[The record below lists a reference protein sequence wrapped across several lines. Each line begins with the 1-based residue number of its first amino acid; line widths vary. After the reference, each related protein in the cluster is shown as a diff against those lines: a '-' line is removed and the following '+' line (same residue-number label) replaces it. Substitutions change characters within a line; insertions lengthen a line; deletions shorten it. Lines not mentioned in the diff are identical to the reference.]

1 MKELSLNILDIIEN
15 SLKADAKNIELNI
28 VEDDYKDLIS
38 IEIKDDGCGM
48 DENLIKEVFDPFT
61 TTSTNKKVGL
71 GLPLLKLEAESC
83 DGGVYIES
91 EKGKGTRVKICFRKS
106 HIDTPPLGDL
116 PSTIV
121 TVLAT
126 HPEVN
131 LKYRH
136 EVNGNV
142 FEISTEDLRNICNE
156 TICTPLVLNGIKEFI
171 NEKIKELHGG
181 A

>member
-15 SLKADAKNIELNI
+15 SLKANAKNIELKI
-28 VEDDYKDLIS
+28 VEDDSKDLLY
-38 IEIKDDGCGM
+38 IEIKDDGVGM
-48 DENLIKEVFDPFT
+48 DENFLKEVFDPFT

-83 DGGVYIES
+83 DGGIWIES
-91 EKGKGTRVKICFRKS
+91 KKGKGTTVKICFRKS
-106 HIDTPPLGDL
+106 HVDTPPLGDI
-116 PSTIV
+116 PSTLI

-131 LKYRH
+131 LHYRH
-136 EVNGNV
+136 EVNGKV
-142 FEISTEDLRNICNE
+142 FEVSTDDLKKVCND

-171 NEKIKELHGG
+171 SEQIKGLHGG